1 MSLFNAEHREQIHLV
16 QSLEADPK
24 AGTGL
29 LSHHVQHRFND
40 QKKYLTD
47 APKVVEG

>member
-1 MSLFNAEHREQIHLV
+1 MQHHRAQIHLV
-16 QSLEADPK
+16 QSLEAAPK
-24 AGTGL
+24 ADTWL
-29 LSHHVQHRFND
+29 LSND